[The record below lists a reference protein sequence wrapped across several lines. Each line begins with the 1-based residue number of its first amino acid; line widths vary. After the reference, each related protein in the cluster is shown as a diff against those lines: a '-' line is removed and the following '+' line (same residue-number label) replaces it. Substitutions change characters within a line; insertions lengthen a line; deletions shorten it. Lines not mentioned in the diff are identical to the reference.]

1 MKTVIL
7 AAGKGTRL
15 RPLTY
20 NIPKCMVPI
29 NGKPLLE
36 YTINLLKKHGLTDI
50 IITTG
55 YLAYQIQYYFNEGRD
70 YGVNILYT
78 KEKELLGTAGGLKRI
93 QNFLDDTFVLI
104 YGYNF
109 TNMDLASLIKFHKK
123 NKADITLALYEEKDK
138 PSTKGLVEIDKRGRI
153 TKFVEKPEKPFT
165 KLANAAIYVIEPEIM
180 KFIPDN
186 MFFDLNRDLIPFLI
200 KKGKSVYGL
209 KIDYLVDIGTHKTY
223 KKADKDA
230 KKGRVKF

>member
-55 YLAYQIQYYFNEGRD
+55 YLAYQIQYYFNEGSG

-104 YGYNF
+104 YGDNF

-123 NKADITLALYEEKDK
+123 KKADITLALYEEKDK

-186 MFFDLNRDLIPFLI
+186 MLFDLNRDLIPLLI